1 MEICLNIEVI
11 YNGNRQLSSSQES
24 ALGPYKYVGTSKN
37 DTGGSGD
44 PVYMKIQDDSDIV
57 SIIHKYDIYGWQG
70 WQCKLV
76 SRSVIL
82 LLIILNQLLSNTRRI
97 INLRPPD
104 SIFVF

>member
-70 WQCKLV
+70 WQCQLV
-76 SRSVIL
+76 SRFVIL
-82 LLIILNQLLSNTRRI
+82 RLTILNHNIL
-97 INLRPPD
+97 
-104 SIFVF
+104 